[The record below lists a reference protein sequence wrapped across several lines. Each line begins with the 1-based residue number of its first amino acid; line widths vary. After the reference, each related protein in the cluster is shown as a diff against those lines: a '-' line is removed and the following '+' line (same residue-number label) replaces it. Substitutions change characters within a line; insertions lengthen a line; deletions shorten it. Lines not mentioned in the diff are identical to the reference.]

1 MKPEPSKSASA
12 ADVATTEL
20 FGSLPDLSPLGRL
33 LRSDPLLLPLL
44 VRPIAADERELRSR
58 SKGKCLNLRISCHPV
73 GQGAG
78 ADRAI
83 LMVSGVVAR
92 SNASYIGLD
101 MRALAS
107 LIAALMVVLT
117 IQTASAQL
125 EAGMPIGVAGLS
137 AAETAEDSP
146 CLACDVCPASQGA
159 RMNCAS
165 TSVCASAV
173 AELRSVS
180 MPVPCAQAE
189 WLRAVFADASALE
202 PEPLLS
208 PPRSSLI

>member
-1 MKPEPSKSASA
+1 
-12 ADVATTEL
+12 
-20 FGSLPDLSPLGRL
+20 
-33 LRSDPLLLPLL
+33 
-44 VRPIAADERELRSR
+44 
-58 SKGKCLNLRISCHPV
+58 
-73 GQGAG
+73 
-78 ADRAI
+78 
-83 LMVSGVVAR
+83 
-92 SNASYIGLD
+92 

-125 EAGMPIGVAGLS
+125 EAGAPIGVAGSS
-137 AAETAEDSP
+137 AAEAEDAP
-146 CLACDVCPASQGA
+146 CLACDACPASQGA

-180 MPVPCAQAE
+180 MPLPCAQAG
-189 WLRAVFADASALE
+189 WLRAVYADASALE

>member
-1 MKPEPSKSASA
+1 MM
-12 ADVATTEL
+12 L
-20 FGSLPDLSPLGRL
+20 M
-33 LRSDPLLLPLL
+33 LR
-44 VRPIAADERELRSR
+44 
-58 SKGKCLNLRISCHPV
+58 
-73 GQGAG
+73 
-78 ADRAI
+78 
-83 LMVSGVVAR
+83 GVVER
-92 SNASYIGLD
+92 PKASYIGAD
-101 MRALAS
+101 MRVLAS
-107 LIAALMVVLT
+107 FIAALMVVLT

-125 EAGMPIGVAGLS
+125 AAGKPIGVAGLS
-137 AAETAEDSP
+137 AAETAEGSP
-146 CLACDVCPASQGA
+146 CLACDGCPASEGA

-180 MPVPCAQAE
+180 VPPSCAQAE